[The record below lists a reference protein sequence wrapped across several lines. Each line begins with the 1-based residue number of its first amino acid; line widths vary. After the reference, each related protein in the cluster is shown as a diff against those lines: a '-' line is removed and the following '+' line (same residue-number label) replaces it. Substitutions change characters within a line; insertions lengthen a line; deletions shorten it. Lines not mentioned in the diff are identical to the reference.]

1 MIYLKFYCFE
11 LLLSSSLHQKD
22 VLPPDSDIP
31 TAEQICN
38 LLKFTLSNNFFVF
51 DDCHYHQIFG
61 YPMGSPVS
69 AVVAE
74 LVMQKIEKV
83 ALDSSPVP
91 VRWWKRYVDDS
102 NACLKQIDDPLFH
115 QHLNSVNPHI
125 QFTIEMPAVNRNGSQ
140 TIAFLDTQLLG
151 NISGDIDVK
160 VFRKN
165 THTDKYLPF
174 ESHSH
179 KNDKKAV
186 IKTLL
191 DRAKTIPSTSTLQ
204 TESPGY

>member
-1 MIYLKFYCFE
+1 MFN
-11 LLLSSSLHQKD
+11 
-22 VLPPDSDIP
+22 V
-31 TAEQICN
+31 
-38 LLKFTLSNNFFVF
+38 
-51 DDCHYHQIFG
+51 CHYHQIFG
-61 YPMGSPVS
+61 CPMGSPVS
-69 AVVAE
+69 VVVAE
-74 LVMQKIEKV
+74 LVMQRIEKV

-102 NACLKQIDDPLFH
+102 NACLKQLDVPLFH
-115 QHLNSVNPHI
+115 QHLNSVNSHI
-125 QFTIEMPAVNRNGSQ
+125 QFTIEMPAVNQNGSQ

-151 NISGDIDVK
+151 NIFGNIDVK

-165 THTDKYLPF
+165 THTDKYLPS

-186 IKTLL
+186 TKTLL

-204 TESPGY
+204 TEEIENVLRALESNGYKKVLLKKL

>member
-1 MIYLKFYCFE
+1 M
-11 LLLSSSLHQKD
+11 
-22 VLPPDSDIP
+22 
-31 TAEQICN
+31 
-38 LLKFTLSNNFFVF
+38 
-51 DDCHYHQIFG
+51 
-61 YPMGSPVS
+61 
-69 AVVAE
+69 
-74 LVMQKIEKV
+74 
-83 ALDSSPVP
+83 
-91 VRWWKRYVDDS
+91 DDS
-102 NACLKQIDDPLFH
+102 NACLEQLNVPLFH
-115 QHLNSVNPHI
+115 QHLNSVNSHI
-125 QFTIEMPAVNRNGSQ
+125 QFTIEMPAVNQNGSQ

-151 NISGDIDVK
+151 NISGNIDVK

-204 TESPGY
+204 TEEIQNVLRALE